1 VGIPIIIMV
10 LEFLGIRKKDTQ
22 YLTMA
27 RRIAKGFTVSIAGGV
42 VTGTII
48 GLQLSL
54 IWPDFMRLGG
64 QIIALPLVMEV
75 FMFFFEGV
83 FLRLFLYPWAR
94 FNNPGRDW
102 LLNIPIVIGP

>member
-1 VGIPIIIMV
+1 MV
-10 LEFLGIRKKDTQ
+10 MEFLGIRKKDTQ

-27 RRIAKGFTVSIAGGV
+27 RRIAKGFTVTIAVGV

-64 QIIALPLVMEV
+64 QIIALPLFMEV
-75 FMFFFEGV
+75 FAFFFEAI
-83 FLRLFLYPWAR
+83 FLGIFLYTWDSLDR
-94 FNNPGRDW
+94 KSTR
-102 LLNIPIVIGP
+102 LNSSHVAISYAVICLTYI